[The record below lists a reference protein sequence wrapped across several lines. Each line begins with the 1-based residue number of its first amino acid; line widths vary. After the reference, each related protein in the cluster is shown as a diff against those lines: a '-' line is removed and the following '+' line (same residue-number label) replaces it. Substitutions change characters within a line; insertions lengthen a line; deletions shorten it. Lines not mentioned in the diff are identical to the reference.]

1 MLKIENELLKSIN
14 KGNANFGLKQKIK
27 KYLMPNK
34 SEKKK
39 SKLLRFFT
47 EHFQEMLTHFFP
59 SLGKV
64 VSFFFAT

>member
-34 SEKKK
+34 SEKKIEIT
-39 SKLLRFFT
+39 SIFHRTFPGNVDAFF
-47 EHFQEMLTHFFP
+47 
-59 SLGKV
+59 SL
-64 VSFFFAT
+64 SW